1 MGTIVN
7 LKSDDAEVFLS
18 WLRTQIPLVGAMQ
31 IDQLTLDDQGL
42 ALSAPLSANINDKG
56 TGFAGSL
63 AALSTLSGW
72 CLTTLYLR
80 SQGLDC
86 DVMIAE
92 SQIKYLKPVTE
103 DFKACVLL
111 PEDAVLH
118 SFLLSMQE
126 KGRAKLPLQVEIQ
139 DQGKTA
145 LLLDG
150 IYYARVR
157 HDG

>member
-1 MGTIVN
+1 MN
-7 LKSDDAEVFLS
+7 LKPDDAEVFLS

-31 IDQLTLDDQGL
+31 IDQLRLDDQGL
-42 ALSAPLSANINDKG
+42 TLSAPLAANINDKG

-92 SQIKYLKPVTE
+92 SQIKYLKPVTD
-103 DFKACVLL
+103 DFKACVPL
-111 PEDAVLH
+111 PDETVLH

-126 KGRAKLPLQVEIQ
+126 KGRAKLPLRIEIH
-139 DQGKTA
+139 DQGKSA
-145 LLLDG
+145 LVLDG
-150 IYYARVR
+150 VYFARVR
-157 HDG
+157 QNS